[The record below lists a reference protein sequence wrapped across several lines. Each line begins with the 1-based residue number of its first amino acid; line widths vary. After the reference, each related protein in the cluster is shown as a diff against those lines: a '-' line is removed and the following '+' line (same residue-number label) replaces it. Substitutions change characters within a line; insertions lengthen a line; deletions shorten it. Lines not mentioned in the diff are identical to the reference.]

1 MITPSNN
8 LNRRIVSRYLSSQ
21 RNRQDHQSFFWNLPV
36 PKPHV
41 PDDIVLQCSSGCTL
55 TSREIEQMLP
65 AQLRI
70 ELGSCRIKS
79 VTADAEINKT
89 TFVAATTDGK
99 RVTGTITVNI
109 VASERR
115 LDAFSMVDLDT

>member
-21 RNRQDHQSFFWNLPV
+21 RNRQNHQSFFWNLPV

-41 PDDIVLQCSSGCTL
+41 PDDIVLQCSRGCTL

-65 AQLRI
+65 IKLRI
-70 ELGSCRIKS
+70 ELGSCRIKP
-79 VTADAEINKT
+79 VNADGETNKT
-89 TFVAATTDGK
+89 RFEAATTDGR

-115 LDAFSMVDLDT
+115 LDAPSIVDLDT